1 MFVDFTT
8 MTWGLSVLPLLR
20 VAKMVPILTFRSP
33 PTPGV
38 TGPESLFLNQSLSL
52 WSQKALTGQTCGHMS
67 HLEQRRGPGSFCR
80 KAGEENS

>member
-1 MFVDFTT
+1 MDFTT

-38 TGPESLFLNQSLSL
+38 TGPLRVTIPEPIPESVVTKGSNWPDL
-52 WSQKALTGQTCGHMS
+52 WSHVASGATKGTWLLLPEG
-67 HLEQRRGPGSFCR
+67 R
-80 KAGEENS
+80 